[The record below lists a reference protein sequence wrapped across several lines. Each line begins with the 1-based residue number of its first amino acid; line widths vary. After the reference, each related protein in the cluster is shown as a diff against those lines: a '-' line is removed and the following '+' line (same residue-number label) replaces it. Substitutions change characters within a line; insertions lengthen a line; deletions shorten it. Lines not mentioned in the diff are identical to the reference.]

1 MSYSTG
7 NLAIPLPDYLFEGL
21 ASISAAN
28 NDLRGTY
35 SELQAVPNHKGAL
48 LTFAVAVLAAP
59 ARSNSGGHN
68 SPGEKEGQFSF
79 FFTVGGGTAA

>member
-1 MSYSTG
+1 MGYSTG

-28 NDLRGTY
+28 NDLR
-35 SELQAVPNHKGAL
+35 
-48 LTFAVAVLAAP
+48 AVLAAS

-68 SPGEKEGQFSF
+68 SSGEKEGQFSF
-79 FFTVGGGTAA
+79 FLHIFLITFRLSEL